1 MSVTVSVTNQ
11 TVEVTKDGQTVI
23 VSPITQSVTISSPG
37 PQGATGATVVSVAV
51 GTTTT
56 GAAGGTA
63 SVTNVGTPTSA
74 ILNFTIPQGAQGA
87 TGSTGATGSQGSA
100 GVKGDKGDTG
110 TAASVAVGATISGVT
125 PSVTNVGTNSAAIFD
140 FVLPKGDTGNTGA
153 TGAQGSA
160 GANGSAATIS
170 VGTTTT
176 LAAGA
181 AATVTNTG
189 SSSAGTLNFGIPQ
202 GSAGAKGDTGDTGPG
217 VAVGGTAGQVLA
229 KIDGTNFNTQWI
241 TPSGGGG
248 SGVAEVLGTS
258 PITASPSS
266 GTVTVSVGTATT
278 SVAGVVQL
286 SDSTSTTSSVLAA
299 TPTAVKSSYDLA
311 AAAVAANNL
320 HLALGYTATTI
331 ETWPRNIGALNS
343 IVQTTGRA
351 IHAMF
356 TPVKDLTVGTASIW
370 VAAAATTSTAA
381 RMGLFTW
388 DETSGTATL
397 VARTAND
404 TTIFG
409 TAAVLQSRA
418 FDTADGYPST
428 YTLTAGS
435 AYSFGFIWVGTGSL
449 SVGSLSTSS
458 NTALQG
464 VSPRVSGMRTSQTD
478 LTTGGSFSNATL
490 RVWGRFS

>member
-23 VSPITQSVTISSPG
+23 VSPITQSVEISSPG
-37 PQGATGATVVSVAV
+37 PQGATG
-51 GTTTT
+51 
-56 GAAGGTA
+56 
-63 SVTNVGTPTSA
+63 
-74 ILNFTIPQGAQGA
+74 
-87 TGSTGATGSQGSA
+87 STGATGATGAQGSA

-110 TAASVAVGATISGVT
+110 TAATIAVGAAISGVT

-202 GSAGAKGDTGDTGPG
+202 GSAGAAGAKGDTGDTGPG

-278 SVAGVVQL
+278 SSAGVVQL

-320 HLALGYTATTI
+320 HLAFGYTATTI
-331 ETWPRNIGALNS
+331 ETYPRNIGNLNS

-356 TPVKDLTVGTASIW
+356 TPVKDLTVGTASMWIT
-370 VAAAATTSTAA
+370 AAATTSTAA

-388 DETSGTATL
+388 DEASGTATL

-418 FDTADGYPST
+418 FDTTDGYPST